1 MGGATG
7 RPVPTVEGQGFMND
21 LMMSPGQIAAGCLL
35 TAVGVAV
42 AAAVVRWPRGQVL
55 VAAIGSVALVA
66 AWRGLCN
73 ILGSNGEFAP
83 PVTVADLSCLV
94 AGAIGPILA
103 TLLPGTPAGRK
114 WVPALT
120 GGFIAFA
127 TNVAG
132 I

>member
-1 MGGATG
+1 
-7 RPVPTVEGQGFMND
+7 MND
-21 LMMSPGQIAAGCLL
+21 LMMSPAQIAAGCLL

-55 VAAIGSVALVA
+55 VAAVSSVVLVA

-73 ILGSNGEFAP
+73 LLGSSGEFT
-83 PVTVADLSCLV
+83 PVTVADLSCLA

-103 TLLPGTPAGRK
+103 ALLPGTPPGRQ
-114 WVPALT
+114 WVPALA

>member
-1 MGGATG
+1 
-7 RPVPTVEGQGFMND
+7 MND
-21 LMMSPGQIAAGCLL
+21 LMMSPAQIAAGCLL

-42 AAAVVRWPRGQVL
+42 AATLVRWPRGQVM
-55 VAAIGSVALVA
+55 VAAVGSFALVA

-73 ILGSNGEFAP
+73 ILGSSGEFTP

-103 TLLPGTPAGRK
+103 TLPPSTPPSRQ
-114 WVPALT
+114 WVPALA